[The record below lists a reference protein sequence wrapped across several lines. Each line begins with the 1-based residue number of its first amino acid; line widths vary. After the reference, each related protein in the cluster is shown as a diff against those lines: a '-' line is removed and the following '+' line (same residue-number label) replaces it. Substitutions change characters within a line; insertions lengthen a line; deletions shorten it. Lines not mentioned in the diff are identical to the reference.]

1 MEKRVQMNLDTS
13 RDVEL
18 IDKKGREKASE
29 KKTEKTT
36 EKATEKAT
44 ARELKEK

>member
-1 MEKRVQMNLDTS
+1 MNLDTS

>member
-1 MEKRVQMNLDTS
+1 MEKRVQMNLDTT

-18 IDKKGREKASE
+18 IDKKGREKATE

-36 EKATEKAT
+36 EKAT